1 MSFLNPVNEP
11 VLVFRSTD
19 VGAPQIN
26 HSSRTVGDVK
36 AIFKACLVDGYGT
49 KASAGWSIINEV
61 GHVAEFV
68 SPALSLSNY
77 RFGIND
83 SVAATITHYYTY
95 DDVRVNPASNTAK
108 RDFVYTDA
116 VSAKNGWTFIV
127 SDRGFYFVEAVKPT
141 AVSETCARMTH
152 WGAMKSALELEP
164 DKNITFF
171 TLGWGAATNS
181 AFTLLEQSIAGNRH
195 IVLDSYSSLSYVS
208 ANKHFFAIT
217 DRPPVIAAMPSIAK
231 LYIATGINI
240 IAEQVGLLLKSSNAI
255 GVYEDTLNGR
265 NVLNVT
271 IALESYETVRVIDY
285 ARTFLIYLDQWEY

>member
-36 AIFKACLVDGYGT
+36 AIFKACLVTGYGA
-49 KASAGWSIINEV
+49 KAGAGWSIINEV

-95 DDVRVNPASNTAK
+95 DDVRVNPSSNTAT
-108 RDFVYTDA
+108 RSFAYTDP

-127 SDRGFYFVEAVKPT
+127 SDRGFYFVEAIKPT

-164 DKNITFF
+164 NKNITFF

-181 AFTLLEQSIAGNRH
+181 AYSLLESTAINRH

-208 ANKHFFAIT
+208 ANKNFFAVT
-217 DRPPVIAAMPSIAK
+217 SRPPVVAVIPSVAK

-240 IAEQVGLLLKSSNAI
+240 IAEQVGLLLKNSNAI

-271 IALESYETVRVIDY
+271 IALESYESVRVMDY